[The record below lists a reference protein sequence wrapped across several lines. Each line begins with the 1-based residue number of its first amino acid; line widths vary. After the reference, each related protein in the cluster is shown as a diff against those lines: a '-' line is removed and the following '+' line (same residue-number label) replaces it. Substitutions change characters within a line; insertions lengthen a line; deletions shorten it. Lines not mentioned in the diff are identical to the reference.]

1 MENETV
7 NENMSRIKSPLYPTL
22 CVCVNC
28 EQLQRRMMAGF
39 SPKNAE
45 SCRSHFCQF
54 DEKSVVEEEE
64 EE

>member
-1 MENETV
+1 MKLLMKTCPALNPHY
-7 NENMSRIKSPLYPTL
+7 IQL

-45 SCRSHFCQF
+45 ACRSHFSQF